1 MIRDDIL
8 LAETLSDLLS
18 SEPEIELLEQVMSST
33 TFRFVPLDLHSSED
47 AEDVS
52 AYLDW
57 LNTELSAQLESGTT
71 LPLSGERVRGTVAIR
86 ACVVDTGYAS
96 IEGSGSGG
104 SGTGGSE
111 AQVREVPC
119 LVALAGH
126 RLDAKLRCRTG
137 LLG

>member
-71 LPLSGERVRGTVAIR
+71 LPLSEERVRGTVAIR

-96 IEGSGSGG
+96 IGG

-119 LVALAGH
+119 LVAHAGH

>member
-18 SEPEIELLEQVMSST
+18 SEPEIELLKQVMSST
-33 TFRFVPLDLHSSED
+33 TFRFVPLDLHSAED
-47 AEDVS
+47 AKDVS

-57 LNTELSAQLESGTT
+57 LNTELSAQLERGTA
-71 LPLSGERVRGTVAIR
+71 LPLCEERVHGNVAIR
-86 ACVVDTGYAS
+86 ACLVDTGYS
-96 IEGSGSGG
+96 STGG
-104 SGTGGSE
+104 SGPGGSQ

-119 LVALAGH
+119 LVARAGH